1 MVVFNLDMSDLSI
14 SNATSQSVSICFQV
28 DSLLKLYILLRIFSS
43 SFNCIERQKRMIDGS
58 AGFARF
64 PSSSLTFWRVFWEP
78 SNLNIINTSKK
89 TFYWSSVWILR
100 EDRTRFK
107 KNHLTNEL
115 FINLKSW
122 WNETKQFKKSSS
134 YFAYIIFP
142 AGGI

>member
-107 KNHLTNEL
+107 KTIWRTNYLLTWNHG
-115 FINLKSW
+115 
-122 WNETKQFKKSSS
+122 ETKQNNIKKVPH
-134 YFAYIIFP
+134 ILPI
-142 AGGI
+142 

>member
-43 SFNCIERQKRMIDGS
+43 TFNSIERQKRMIDGS

-107 KNHLTNEL
+107 KTIWRTNYLLTWNHG
-115 FINLKSW
+115 
-122 WNETKQFKKSSS
+122 ETKQNNIKKVPH
-134 YFAYIIFP
+134 ILPI
-142 AGGI
+142 